1 MLINIT
7 IQKFK
12 TENELELSL
21 TKWDAVK
28 DKFMPSFK
36 EKGLKRYTITRI
48 WNKKEQ
54 FQLGHIFEYLN
65 EDAMKSC
72 MPIWNDIEKQFK
84 DKIENITIGY
94 RGIII
99 DEFDFRDK

>member
-36 EKGLKRYTITRI
+36 EKGL
-48 WNKKEQ
+48 
-54 FQLGHIFEYLN
+54 
-65 EDAMKSC
+65 
-72 MPIWNDIEKQFK
+72 
-84 DKIENITIGY
+84 
-94 RGIII
+94 
-99 DEFDFRDK
+99 